1 MNTYQFNYV
10 VTVEKIGLIRAE
22 SEEEAKDK
30 LDEILLTKNKDL
42 SIYEVEKYGSK
53 VVEKRGLGID
63 YNSIK
68 SVEESDS
75 LEYMSPQEWEDNY
88 LL

>member
-63 YNSIK
+63 YNSVK